1 MSVRKLSHGVPQG
14 SVLGPLLILL
24 YTADLGG
31 LASKLG
37 LSSHFYADYTQRYT
51 TGPRSESV
59 DLQRRMEHGV
69 DELAGWM
76 KSNRLLLNPSK
87 TDFLW
92 RCNQLSTVPLEVCG
106 VRVPPTG
113 TVRDLGILLEADMQM
128 TGHARQLVSRCFRPL
143 RLIKNCMRSLPFEAA
158 KSAVVSFVITQVDRC
173 NRLLASAPKR
183 LLDRLQSVL
192 NSAARL
198 VCNRRKYDHVTPLL
212 RDRLL
217 WLPVQYRI
225 DYKPAL
231 LVYKSLR

>member
-1 MSVRKLSHGVPQG
+1 MSVHMLSHGVPQG

-87 TDFLW
+87 TVFLW
-92 RCNQLSTVPLEVCG
+92 CATHRRFNQLSIVPLEVCG
-106 VRVPPTG
+106 VRVPLTG
-113 TVRDLGILLEADMQM
+113 TVRDLGILL
-128 TGHARQLVSRCFRPL
+128 GS
-143 RLIKNCMRSLPFEAA
+143 
-158 KSAVVSFVITQVDRC
+158 
-173 NRLLASAPKR
+173 
-183 LLDRLQSVL
+183 
-192 NSAARL
+192 
-198 VCNRRKYDHVTPLL
+198 
-212 RDRLL
+212 
-217 WLPVQYRI
+217 
-225 DYKPAL
+225 
-231 LVYKSLR
+231 